1 MLNRLVSLLVLTG
14 VALLGCGS
22 AEREPSAGR
31 PDVQVMTQE
40 AQVTISPAEA
50 QQRLKDG
57 NERFATG
64 HSLHRDSSGDIRASA
79 AGQYPFA
86 AVLSCLD
93 SRASAELVFDQ
104 GLGAVFSARLAGN
117 VVNDD
122 VLGSLEFATKVAGAK
137 LIVVVGHSNCGAVK
151 GACDKVELGH
161 LSGLLKRVEPAVQ
174 ATRERAGSDP
184 GGKDPAFVDE
194 VAREHVRRTVRLM
207 QEQSPILKELVAK
220 GAFQIVGAFH
230 DLKTG
235 RVVFLDPSPEGR
247 PGVR

>member
-1 MLNRLVSLLVLTG
+1 MLNRLVSLLVLSG

-22 AEREPSAGR
+22 AEREPAGTR
-31 PDVQVMTQE
+31 ADVQVLSRE
-40 AQVTISPAEA
+40 AQAAISPAEA
-50 QQRLKDG
+50 LQRLKDG

-64 HSLHRDSSGDIRASA
+64 HPLHRDSSGEIRASA
-79 AGQYPFA
+79 AGQHPFA

-104 GLGAVFSARLAGN
+104 GLGAIFSARLAGN

-122 VLGSLEFATKVAGAK
+122 VLGSLEFATRVAGAK
-137 LIVVVGHSNCGAVK
+137 LIAVVGHSHCGAVK

-161 LSGLLKRVEPAVQ
+161 LSGLLKRIEPAVQ
-174 ATRERAGSDP
+174 ATRERVGADP

-194 VAREHVRRTVRLM
+194 VAREHVRRTVRLLL
-207 QEQSPILKELVAK
+207 EQSPILKEFVGK
-220 GAFQIVGAFH
+220 GSLQVVGAFH
-230 DLKTG
+230 DLTSG
-235 RVVFLDPSPEGR
+235 RVVFLDQSPEGR